1 MRWRLPFGV
10 LLALLVVPATGTS
23 SPSNQSTI
31 EEDPYFLIA
40 PIQKYPLKDGGFLLN
55 YQYAGHIDRMD
66 SRGNLAATVKTERT
80 AESRSATILVLTPDQ
95 ARVALLF
102 AQTRP
107 RKRHRVIVLNAM
119 TLQTELT
126 LSIGPCGDGGNSQ
139 AQVTGNTVTLLCE
152 GSRNPSDP
160 KAKPELALVD
170 LDTSTGR
177 VVRWWSIGGTSL
189 GSLPGSSYEASA
201 IAALFS
207 DAPCPTLVPTVR
219 LHETLLT
226 VKSTSALARAFIV
239 VRRNKQRRSGYD
251 TWDAWFDSGLNEPP
265 RRSGVAFE
273 RTGRAPIVC
282 WTEAGESKRRLLHVV
297 VERGGPGTTV
307 EPRVFRDAKQRT
319 VVVIDVATGEVLTPE
334 SSVQREQ

>member
-10 LLALLVVPATGTS
+10 WLALLVVPATGSS

-40 PIQKYPLKDGGFLLN
+40 PIQKYPLKDGGFILN

-66 SRGNLAATVKTERT
+66 PRGNLAATVKAERT
-80 AESRSATILVLTPDQ
+80 AEFRLATTLVLTPDQ
-95 ARVALLF
+95 TRVALLF
-102 AQTRP
+102 SRTRP
-107 RKRHRVIVLNAM
+107 RNRNVIVLNAM

-126 LSIGPCGDGGNSQ
+126 LSMGPCRDGGNSQ
-139 AQVTGNTVTLLCE
+139 VQATGNTVTLLCE
-152 GSRNPSDP
+152 ESRNPSDP

-189 GSLPGSSYEASA
+189 GPLPGTAYEASA
-201 IAALFS
+201 TAALFS
-207 DAPCPTLVPTVR
+207 DAPCPPLEPVVR
-219 LHETLLT
+219 LQETLLT

-239 VRRNKQRRSGYD
+239 ERRNKQKRTDYD
-251 TWDAWFDSGLNEPP
+251 TWDAWFDSGLNEQP

-273 RTGRAPIVC
+273 RTGRGAIVC
-282 WTEAGESKRRLLHVV
+282 WAEAGESKRQLLHVE
-297 VERGGPGTTV
+297 VERSGPGTIL
-307 EPRVFRDAKQRT
+307 EPRVFRNAKQRK